1 MFWTFKL
8 SFVKNSLAVFGLAT
22 VLGYLFQHLG
32 IFFSKS
38 SGHPD
43 LNPQI

>member
-22 VLGYLFQHLG
+22 VLATYSNIWAFY
-32 IFFSKS
+32 SKS

-43 LNPQI
+43 LNPQT